1 MQTELPR
8 DSGVGG
14 IRVEVDPDLLDL
26 VPGFLENRRADL
38 DSIRTAL
45 ERGDYRGIHR
55 IGHNL
60 KGDSGALG
68 FDGLGVVGRE
78 LERAAVEHD
87 DADIRA
93 ELGRLADYLE
103 RVEVVPGEPDPD

>member
-1 MQTELPR
+1 MSR
-8 DSGVGG
+8 
-14 IRVEVDPDLLDL
+14 IRVEVDTDLLDL
-26 VPGFLENRRADL
+26 VPGFLDNRRADL
-38 DSIRTAL
+38 ASICDAL

-78 LERAAVEHD
+78 LEGAALEQD
-87 DADIRA
+87 DARIRVEA
-93 ELGRLADYLE
+93 RRLADYLE
-103 RVEVVPGEPDPD
+103 RVEVVPGDPDAPSAN